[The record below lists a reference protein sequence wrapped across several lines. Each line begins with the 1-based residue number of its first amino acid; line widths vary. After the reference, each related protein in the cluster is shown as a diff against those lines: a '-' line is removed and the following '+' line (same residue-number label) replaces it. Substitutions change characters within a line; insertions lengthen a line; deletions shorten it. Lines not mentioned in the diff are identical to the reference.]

1 MTDIVFVP
9 GLNNDALVWDRV
21 INALPTTLRA
31 TAVNV
36 PAIGD
41 VDKIAAALAVDLPD
55 QFFLVGHSFG
65 GVVAMA
71 LLEYCPERISGV
83 ALVNTPQGT
92 DDEATATARLDKAE
106 RALAGEF
113 ENFAMGRVDLVFHAD
128 NVEDPDVLTERLRG
142 VRAYGPQRYS
152 AHSAAIASRPD
163 RTELLLATEVPLA
176 VIAAESD
183 LVVPPG
189 EQQALA
195 DRVGATFAGIP
206 HAAHMLPAEEPEALA
221 RALTKWIDSVDT
233 TDTHHSVDTTDT
245 HPGEK

>member
-21 INALPTTLRA
+21 IDSLPTTLRA
-31 TAVNV
+31 TAVDV

-41 VDKIAAALAVDLPD
+41 VDKIAAALAPDLPD
-55 QFFLVGHSFG
+55 RFYLVGHSFG

-92 DDEATATARLDKAE
+92 DDEATAAARLDKAG

-128 NVEDPDVLTERLRG
+128 NADDPEVLTERLRG

-163 RTELLLATEVPLA
+163 RIGLLITTRVPLA

-183 LVVPPG
+183 VVVPPG

-195 DRVGATFAGIP
+195 DRIGATFVNIP
-206 HAAHMLPAEEPEALA
+206 HAAHMLPAEQPEALVQE
-221 RALTKWIDSVDT
+221 LTKWIDSVDT
-233 TDTHHSVDTTDT
+233 TDEYR
-245 HPGEK
+245 GEK